1 MFEELFKNFEKAL
14 KRFEEILQKEKN
26 EIIRDSAIKRFEICF
41 DLAWKTLKAYLSEYQ
56 KVECHSPK
64 SCFKLA
70 YQEKIIDYDDY
81 WIKIVDFRNQTAHF
95 YSEVLPDK
103 IYEELPKVL
112 EYLKILYNAL
122 QSEK

>member
-1 MFEELFKNFEKAL
+1 MFEELFKNFERAL
-14 KRFEEILQKEKN
+14 KRFEEILQKEKD

-81 WIKIVDFRNQTAHF
+81 WIKIVDFRNQTTHIYNEEFAN
-95 YSEVLPDK
+95 K
-103 IYEELPKVL
+103 IYNELPKIL
-112 EYLKILYNAL
+112 EYLKKLYSSL
-122 QSEK
+122 K

>member
-1 MFEELFKNFEKAL
+1 MFEELFKNFGKAL
-14 KRFEEILQKEKN
+14 KRFEEILQKEKD
-26 EIIRDSAIKRFEICF
+26 EIVRDSAIKRFEICF

-56 KVECHSPK
+56 KVEYHSPK

-81 WIKIVDFRNQTAHF
+81 WIKIVDFRNQSSHI
-95 YSEVLPDK
+95 YSEALADK
-103 IYEELPKVL
+103 IYEELPKIL

-122 QSEK
+122 KSEK